1 MNAITAKPAGCTNF
15 KLRQLLRRVAR
26 LYDLE
31 MAATGLKTTQY
42 SLLSYIVKTGPIA
55 PGQLAREMGMDAS
68 TLTRNLKPLLAQG
81 LVQQGPG
88 DNARQRRIELTPQGR
103 ARRQSAQTQ
112 WKAAQVKLNDLL
124 GASRVNEL
132 HALIE
137 LFQYLQVLLAKSISK
152 PYRYETSRDA
162 LDLLKII
169 GKLLR

>member
-1 MNAITAKPAGCTNF
+1 MSPITAKPAGCTNF

-31 MAATGLKTTQY
+31 MATTGLKTTQY
-42 SLLSYIVKTGPIA
+42 SLLSYLVKTGPIA

-112 WKAAQVKLNDLL
+112 WKAAQLKLNALL
-124 GASRVNEL
+124 GASRINEL
-132 HALIE
+132 HALID
-137 LFQYLQVLLAKSISK
+137 YGLAK
-152 PYRYETSRDA
+152 
-162 LDLLKII
+162 LKDPPAP
-169 GKLLR
+169 LAEDHQAREQPP